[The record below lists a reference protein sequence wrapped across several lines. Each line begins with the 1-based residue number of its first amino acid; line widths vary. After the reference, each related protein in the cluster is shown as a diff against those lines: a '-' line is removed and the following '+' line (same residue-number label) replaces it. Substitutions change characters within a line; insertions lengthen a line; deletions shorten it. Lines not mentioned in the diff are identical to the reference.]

1 MDGLIPIEAAVEIYS
16 RGTEIH
22 SLVKENLS
30 GKPTK
35 ITSTVKGVTGLINCV
50 SNCDQVRML
59 TALIDALDNY
69 QNEPKVYLYPTYK
82 DFLTD
87 NPFGTDKIVHALCVN
102 YWTIV
107 NEERCVL
114 GTSDD
119 EPRAQLRDIILKM
132 GPRYTEAVRKIA
144 GKALLTGSMFPV
156 ITLKASKIRLD
167 LLSRPMHFVD

>member
-1 MDGLIPIEAAVEIYS
+1 M
-16 RGTEIH
+16 
-22 SLVKENLS
+22 
-30 GKPTK
+30 
-35 ITSTVKGVTGLINCV
+35 
-50 SNCDQVRML
+50 
-59 TALIDALDNY
+59 
-69 QNEPKVYLYPTYK
+69 
-82 DFLTD
+82 TD